1 MSKKEWAIFK
11 KCRKRDQG
19 MRGSGKPEFVNVIER
34 DLGIH
39 VSRDVAVR
47 ALVVNYYP
55 ELNDSDIEHIKR
67 LSKEFLRGTMGH
79 YKIMTC

>member
-11 KCRKRDQG
+11 TCRKRDQG
-19 MRGSGKPEFVNVIER
+19 VSGSGKPEFVNVIER

-39 VSRDVAVR
+39 VSRDAAVR

-67 LSKEFLRGTMGH
+67 VSKEFLRGTMGH
-79 YKIMTC
+79 YKIMTY